1 MGRQP
6 PELRRGFH
14 FLSILHENIPTKL
27 EISMAASRRNSHS
40 VAFFAVRKYALIDEP
55 SVGLSPSIGL
65 KVRRDDR
72 I

>member
-1 MGRQP
+1 M
-6 PELRRGFH
+6 
-14 FLSILHENIPTKL
+14 ENITTTL

-65 KVRRDDR
+65 KLRRDDR